1 MELPLDHFR
10 LIGVS
15 PSATPEE
22 ILRAFQLRLDK
33 TPDVGFTFEVLT
45 QRAELLRRTADLLTD
60 SESRKEYENL
70 ILKGSTGLE
79 FSSSR
84 EVAALILLWESGL
97 PKEAFKFARKA
108 LQPPQ
113 TPALGSSREAD
124 LTLLAA
130 LTSRDAAIQEQS
142 QRFYGN
148 ASEFLQEG
156 IQILQRMGKLADL
169 RKGLENDLTSLLPF
183 RILDFLSRDLSDFE
197 THKKGLVMLENFI
210 NKRGG
215 LEGKSK
221 SEYDKFL
228 NQDEFE
234 VFFQQIR
241 EFLTVQEQIDLFLSL
256 QKKGSTEAGYL
267 AFLSLT
273 ALGFSRR
280 KPEKIFEA
288 KKLIKNLNVVG
299 LDSMPL
305 MGCIDLLLADIK
317 LAEER
322 FFSSNDD
329 DLKEWIVNYSGGK
342 LEALCTYCRNWL
354 ATDVLKGYRDINNEN
369 IDLDSWFEDREIQDF
384 IEKLEKKSYIP
395 ISKPNF
401 QGFNQKKRDNYEK
414 QLLIE
419 ANNNSDIL
427 NKSRLPLPGGIKN
440 SQDVDILENIPTELI
455 IKNKSKEFYNLFV
468 EKFTEYK
475 FLFGEF
481 IKESNF
487 IKDSRFIKDSKFIKN
502 IQIEILNKSSF
513 KVYLYTFLVLFGI
526 GISFGTLRNAFKSNP
541 NEKISTRESIDKTF
555 VKNKLEKESLK
566 KNNFESKSSR
576 ILQKDNKSIQIE
588 ALKVA
593 SPSLRQVETLIDTW
607 LVNKSR
613 FLAGNGKNDLSK
625 IVKSGLIK
633 RLNEDRDID
642 ITKNIIRKI
651 DAKIENLELISRSSS
666 RISVLA
672 KLKYS
677 EKITRV
683 NGQLIN
689 ETTFKPFLKVRYIL
703 GYSNKTWKLVDYVS
717 GL

>member
-15 PSATPEE
+15 PSASPEE

-97 PKEAFKFARKA
+97 PKEAFKYARKS

-130 LTSRDAAIQEQS
+130 LTARDAAIQEQNM
-142 QRFYGN
+142 RFYAN

-156 IQILQRMGKLADL
+156 IQILQRMGKLADI
-169 RKGLENDLTSLLPF
+169 RKDLEKDLTSLLPF
-183 RILDFLSRDLSDFE
+183 RILDFLSRDLNDFE
-197 THKKGLVMLENFI
+197 THKKGLMMLENFI
-210 NKRGG
+210 IKRGG
-215 LEGKSK
+215 LEGKNK
-221 SEYDKFL
+221 SEYDTYL
-228 NQDEFE
+228 TQEEFE

-241 EFLTVQEQIDLFLSL
+241 EFLTVQEQIDLFISL
-256 QKKGSTEAGYL
+256 QKKGSIEAGYL

-273 ALGFSRR
+273 ALGFARR

-288 KKLIKNLNVVG
+288 RKIIKNLNVSG
-299 LDSMPL
+299 LDSMPI

-317 LAEER
+317 QAEEK
-322 FFSSNDD
+322 FLSSCDEE
-329 DLKEWIVNYSGGK
+329 LKEWIVNFSGGN

-354 ATDVLKGYRDINNEN
+354 ANDVLVGYRDINNKN

-401 QGFNQKKRDNYEK
+401 QAFNSKKRENIKK
-414 QLLIE
+414 QLLGE
-419 ANNNSDIL
+419 LNKNSDVL
-427 NKSRLPLPGGIKN
+427 NESGLPLPGGIKN
-440 SQDVDILENIPTELI
+440 DQDGNYFETIPTELL
-455 IKNKSKEFYNLFV
+455 IKNKSKEIYNYFV
-468 EKFTEYK
+468 EKYTEYK
-475 FLFGEF
+475 FLVGEF
-481 IKESNF
+481 L
-487 IKDSRFIKDSKFIKN
+487 KDSKFIEN
-502 IQIEILNKSSF
+502 IENQILNKYSY
-513 KVYLYTFLVLFGI
+513 KVYIYTFLVLFGI
-526 GISFGTLRNAFKSNP
+526 GIGFGSLRISFKGGP
-541 NEKISTRESIDKTF
+541 NEKISTKESIDKTL
-555 VKNKLEKESLK
+555 NKDILRTDSLN
-566 KNNFESKSSR
+566 KNNSFESKYSR
-576 ILQKDNKSIQIE
+576 IAQKKDNNSIQIDS
-588 ALKVA
+588 LKVA
-593 SPSLRQVETLIDTW
+593 SPSLRQIETLIDTW

-625 IVKSGLIK
+625 IVRVGLIK
-633 RLNEDRDID
+633 RLNEDRNID
-642 ITKNIIRKI
+642 IKKNIVRDI
-651 DAKIENLELISRSSS
+651 DAKIENLELISRSPS

-689 ETTFKPFLKVRYIL
+689 ETTFKPFLNVRYIL
-703 GYSNKTWKLVDYVS
+703 GYSNKSWKLVDYVS

>member
-1 MELPLDHFR
+1 

-15 PSATPEE
+15 PSASPEE

-97 PKEAFKFARKA
+97 PKEAFKYARKS

-130 LTSRDAAIQEQS
+130 LTARDSAIQEQNM
-142 QRFYGN
+142 RCYAN

-156 IQILQRMGKLADL
+156 IQILQRMGKLADI
-169 RKGLENDLTSLLPF
+169 RKDLEKDLTSLLPF
-183 RILDFLSRDLSDFE
+183 RILDFLSRDLNDFE
-197 THKKGLVMLENFI
+197 THKKGLIMLENFI
-210 NKRGG
+210 VKRGG
-215 LEGKSK
+215 LEGKNK
-221 SEYDKFL
+221 SEHDTFL
-228 NQDEFE
+228 TQEEFE

-241 EFLTVQEQIDLFLSL
+241 EFLTVQEQIDLFISL
-256 QKKGSTEAGYL
+256 QKKGSIEAGYL

-273 ALGFSRR
+273 ALGFARR

-288 KKLIKNLNVVG
+288 RKIIKNLNVSG
-299 LDSMPL
+299 LDSMPI

-317 LAEER
+317 QAEEK
-322 FFSSNDD
+322 FLSSCDEE
-329 DLKEWIVNYSGGK
+329 LKEWIVNFSGGN

-354 ATDVLKGYRDINNEN
+354 ANDVLVGYRDINNKN

-401 QGFNQKKRDNYEK
+401 QAFNAKKRENVEK
-414 QLLIE
+414 QLLGE
-419 ANNNSDIL
+419 LNKNSDVL
-427 NKSRLPLPGGIKN
+427 NESGLPLPGGIKN
-440 SQDVDILENIPTELI
+440 DQYGSYFETIPTELI
-455 IKNKSKEFYNLFV
+455 IKNKSKEIYNYVV
-468 EKFTEYK
+468 EKYTEYK

-481 IKESNF
+481 L
-487 IKDSRFIKDSKFIKN
+487 KDRKFIEN
-502 IQIEILNKSSF
+502 IENQILNKYSY
-513 KVYLYTFLVLFGI
+513 KVYIYTFLILFGI
-526 GISFGTLRNAFKSNP
+526 GIGFGALRISFKGDP
-541 NEKISTRESIDKTF
+541 NEKISTKESIDKPL
-555 VKNKLEKESLK
+555 NKDILGTDSLN
-566 KNNFESKSSR
+566 KNNSFESKYSR
-576 ILQKDNKSIQIE
+576 IAQKKDSNSIQI
-588 ALKVA
+588 APLKVA

-625 IVKSGLIK
+625 IVRVSLIK
-633 RLNEDRDID
+633 RLNEDRNID
-642 ITKNIIRKI
+642 IKKNIVRDI
-651 DAKIENLELISRSSS
+651 DAKIENLELISRSPS

-689 ETTFKPFLKVRYIL
+689 ETTFKPFLNVRYIL
-703 GYSNKTWKLVDYVS
+703 GYSNKSWKLVDYVS